1 MNQIY
6 IFKEIPMF
14 ITIHLEIASYYQNVC
29 PFFTNTSMSVI
40 SDVLLYMHPK
50 HTGALEVHN
59 VDIIGR
65 FYS

>member
-40 SDVLLYMHPK
+40 SDVLLY
-50 HTGALEVHN
+50 A
-59 VDIIGR
+59 
-65 FYS
+65 S